1 MREAVIIEACRTPIG
16 RGKPVIGELSGLH
29 VTKLLSLTFGKHVD
43 IVHACLKR
51 YACHITAHTPVQS
64 LQELRAEHG
73 FNGDDVAA
81 LTIFARH
88 KVLSHHDIREPRD
101 VAGAQYSVP
110 FCAAIALYYDVND
123 PLAFSETALND
134 AKVRALALKL
144 KVTEMGHDDRGHND
158 RDHDGKGGAWATRV
172 AVELKDG
179 RSFERHAEE
188 FKGTPAS
195 PLSAEELRTKFMR
208 MAGAHPQAMR
218 LHAQLGSLENIPDCR
233 TLAINATS

>member
-1 MREAVIIEACRTPIG
+1 
-16 RGKPVIGELSGLH
+16 
-29 VTKLLSLTFGKHVD
+29 
-43 IVHACLKR
+43 
-51 YACHITAHTPVQS
+51 VQS

-73 FNGDDVAA
+73 FSGDDVAA

-88 KVLSHHDIREPRD
+88 KILSHHDIREPRD

-110 FCAAIALYYDVND
+110 FCAAIALYHDVND

-144 KVTEMGHDDRGHND
+144 KIVEM
-158 RDHDGKGGAWATRV
+158 DHDEEGGAWATRV

-179 RSFERHAEE
+179 RRYERFAEE

-195 PLSAEELRTKFMR
+195 PLSAEELQTKFMR
-208 MAGAHPQAMR
+208 MAGAHPRAAE
-218 LHAQLGSLENIPDCR
+218 LHAQLTTLENIADCR
-233 TLAINATS
+233 TLAISGAA

>member
-1 MREAVIIEACRTPIG
+1 VLEGNYGYLEAYARDGDAAQFT
-16 RGKPVIGELSGLH
+16 KGLGTH
-29 VTKLLSLTFGKHVD
+29 YD

-64 LQELRAEHG
+64 LQELRAEHN
-73 FNGDDVAA
+73 FNGDDVTG
-81 LTIFARH
+81 LTIHARH

-110 FCAAIALYYDVND
+110 FCAATALYHDVND

-134 AKVRALALKL
+134 PRVRALAKRLT
-144 KVTEMGHDDRGHND
+144 VVEMGSAEQ
-158 RDHDGKGGAWATRV
+158 GGAWATRV

-179 RSFERHAEE
+179 RRFERFAEE

-195 PLSAEELRTKFMR
+195 PLSAEELQTKFMR
-208 MAGAHPQAMR
+208 MAGAHAQAAR
-218 LHAQLGSLENIPDCR
+218 LHAQLAALETVEDCR
-233 TLAINATS
+233 TLAIGG